1 MRLRDNNPTV
11 THIKMPPARE
21 GNADSPRREND
32 GAAGQKPSTNTILSK
47 GE

>member
-1 MRLRDNNPTV
+1 MRLQDDNLTA

-21 GNADSPRREND
+21 GNADPPRREND